1 MDYRVEQL
9 PAGYQLD
16 SGAPTGNVS
25 GRSSSA
31 GSIAVRRGVRGLSG
45 YISVQA
51 PETRDGSWDDQVDTR
66 VGEVLGTSPV
76 QMSRKPRDR
85 LRTGSRSMTPPSSPG
100 GLMQATQPLGES
112 ALAADYARQSS
123 PAVNHAMASTSSDR
137 RRSHSPRSEDSSQDG
152 YPDDDDFEM
161 PPASQVRMRSRSQSG
176 SVASRDSSPSEHP
189 YLSDEDH
196 RSVTPDPFRFGGGSR
211 AEGSLSEKRT
221 SAGSADDGERRDKRV
236 KKADGRPARGWGG

>member
-9 PAGYQLD
+9 PAAYQLD
-16 SGAPTGNVS
+16 QGAQMGHMS
-25 GRSSSA
+25 GRSTSA
-31 GSIAVRRGVRGLSG
+31 GGTAVRRGVRGLSG
-45 YISVQA
+45 YTSVQG
-51 PETRDGSWDDQVDTR
+51 PETRDGSWDDQVNTR
-66 VGEVLGTSPV
+66 VGEVLRTSPV
-76 QMSRKPRDR
+76 QKSRRPKDRPRA
-85 LRTGSRSMTPPSSPG
+85 GSHSMTPPSSPG

-123 PAVNHAMASTSSDR
+123 PVGSHATALTSSER
-137 RRSHSPRSEDSSQDG
+137 RWSHSPRSEDSSQDG